1 MDSSSPCGMVGML
14 LALLSAASSVASVSP
29 SPTVLTNHGEL
40 VGVRLASGVTR
51 FGNLPF
57 ADAPIGSLRFAR
69 AKLASLGV
77 ELDATTLAPP
87 CIQNPLGDPRD
98 PASIAAGLGA
108 PTEDCLRLNV
118 WAPPGA
124 VEAAAAAG
132 AAPLPVLV
140 YIFGGGLCGGFASD
154 AYYSGAHMA
163 AAENVIVVSVS
174 YRIGALGFLPF
185 DAATAGFDGGGSGGM
200 NGIHDIVVALEW
212 IRVNIARF
220 GGAPSGVTL
229 FGQSSGSYAI
239 CNICVAPK
247 AKGLFD
253 KAVLHSGPCF
263 GGPPGKGWGPGNATL
278 ATQVRT
284 SIFKTLNVSTIAEL
298 RAIKNASSIQ
308 WPNHVMNDAD
318 AAPFFSGYFP
328 DAFVIPTTTGLP
340 RELWAKGA
348 INPSALIVSL
358 FISFEH
364 MTEYSSNL
372 MIFLND
378 YFAGGAHVQ
387 GWHSGVLWH
396 RTHVGKHPS

>member
-1 MDSSSPCGMVGML
+1 ML
-14 LALLSAASSVASVSP
+14 LALLSAASSVASVSS

-57 ADAPIGSLRFAR
+57 ADAPIGLLRFAR

-124 VEAAAAAG
+124 VEAAAAAD

-140 YIFGGGLCGGFASD
+140 YIFGGGLCGGFASN

-253 KAVLHSGPCF
+253 KAVLHSGPCV

-278 ATQVRT
+278 ARQVRT

-308 WPNHVMNDAD
+308 WPDHVMNDAD

-372 MIFLND
+372 MIFIND

-396 RTHVGKHPS
+396 RTHVGKHSS